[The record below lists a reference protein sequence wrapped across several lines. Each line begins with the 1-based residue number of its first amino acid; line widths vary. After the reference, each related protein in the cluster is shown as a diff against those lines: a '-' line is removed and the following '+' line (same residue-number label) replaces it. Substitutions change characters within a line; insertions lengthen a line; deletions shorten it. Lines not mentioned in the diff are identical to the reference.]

1 MFPAKYR
8 LTHDRDFTTLF
19 KDGLFV
25 PGSLVTLKLWKID
38 LSRFPRRAYKEDDLR
53 IATVVGVKIDKRAVA
68 RNKIR
73 RQMRE
78 VLRPLLKENHIQKG
92 YLLAFVAKPE
102 AKNAEFPDLKKSME
116 QLIKRAGLLV

>member
-19 KDGLFV
+19 KEGVFV
-25 PGSLVTLKLWKID
+25 PGSLFTLKLWAID
-38 LSRFPRRAYKEDDLR
+38 LTKYPRRQYKDTDLR
-53 IATVVGVKIDKRAVA
+53 IATVVGVKVDKRAVV

-78 VLRPLLKENHIQKG
+78 VMRPLLTDGHIKPG
-92 YLLAFVAKPE
+92 YLVAIVAKPE
-102 AKNAEFPDLKKSME
+102 AKNAEFDAIKKSIE
-116 QLIKRAGLLV
+116 QLIKRAGLFV